1 MVVIRRSR
9 NSQNQVVS
17 KSRFAIAIDE
27 RTGFKH
33 KQKDMLFEPGTGY
46 YVHRKESDGF
56 KNLVSD
62 PLNYPSPKLRRP
74 ERIALKHPSPD
85 VPLVLGVV
93 ISADQLGL
101 PSHASTFY
109 SSTVWPSIGTNV
121 SAGTSISTGTCA
133 GGLNFSLPQ
142 NSQYY
147 VIIFQGI

>member
-1 MVVIRRSR
+1 MVIQRRTF
-9 NSQNQVVS
+9 QQTKKGPK
-17 KSRFAIAIDE
+17 KSFALAIDQ

-33 KQKDMLFEPGTGY
+33 NQKDMVFEPDTQMF
-46 YVHRKESDGF
+46 VHKSESD
-56 KNLVSD
+56 KRYNLVGH
-62 PLNYPSPKLRRP
+62 PQNYPSLKLQRA
-74 ERIALKHPSPD
+74 ERTALRHPSPD
-85 VPLVLGVV
+85 VPLILGVV
-93 ISADQLGL
+93 ISADQLAL